1 MDKSFSTGDCRILC
15 IFFMKYLHSIGRTL
29 SFFDPGRISPAPYM
43 MGEVENMTGGN
54 IPFLCEN
61 SRLTASGKL
70 VLLCAC
76 LPGGLSPDDA
86 CRILHL
92 ERDQLLDL
100 PSRYF
105 AVASDGRGMTVR
117 EKAVSPVLRTLAML
131 VEVDDD
137 SLCLAL
143 SAAFHRNDGEA
154 LRHLC
159 RTAARAFSSGL
170 ALIEKKAVASAL
182 IFVLTRRRMSLRDI
196 AGCGRFVSFMISVSP
211 HLLSYGGLR
220 EFSTL
225 LFKAKGMAFAIGN
238 DKAYSFLHFAIQCV
252 SLPLSYAQGKNF
264 DVHLVEESFWQL
276 RNFHDSSLRLISLS
290 FLSEFYIFTGK
301 YFNVIN
307 IWRLNTLL
315 DAENTPRDCAIIE
328 NAFIGAMMT
337 CQYALARDIAASAG
351 SPSSL
356 PLREI
361 AGLYC
366 SGWKEK
372 VPLERLKSYSP
383 SPLLSLAYFLSG
395 ETRLA
400 AETLGP
406 VSAEHFLRYPFLP
419 ELLFQLEQKGLPVF
433 SDREWAEAVR
443 RARNASNTIL
453 RAIFLRMSAGRLLSS
468 SDRDDEEILSCLR
481 HSLNILQGSLAP
493 LESART
499 CLALSRF
506 LTMTGRSS
514 EAEAFEKKAAEIS
527 AAFFPAL
534 WPEDRPMPELSASSA
549 TSPYFPYFLIFQSL
563 LELNC
568 RQLVKSAP
576 LFFNGILSAFM
587 TAFGALQGGVVQEKE
602 KKRECVAATEGWE
615 CGDVCGNPMPE
626 SDSSLVV
633 ALPDASED
641 MARIV
646 LRITQDEKESFFL
659 SAFGHFR
666 KAIFQI
672 LDRSMCEL
680 LTSQILSEIGSYQR
694 TQQTH
699 SHSLLRSPVYMASP
713 GDGAIFFRS
722 PEMKKLVKTIDL
734 LAPTEASVLLIGESG
749 VGKERL
755 ARRIHDQSGRSGE
768 FIPVNL
774 SSIPASLFESECLG
788 YEKGSFTGAAGPKK
802 GLFELADNGT
812 LFLDEIADVPMDV
825 QVKLLRIL
833 QERAF
838 RRVGGLK
845 QIHSRFRIIAA
856 TNANLEKAVA
866 DGKLRSDLY
875 FRLNTIS
882 LFVPP
887 LRERRG
893 DILFLAEI
901 FLGQY
906 CQQYGKKRRVLSD
919 EEKERL
925 LSMPWPGNVRELM
938 HFMER
943 LAILEDF
950 QRAAATGAVHAG
962 DFPSVG
968 SEKRASASGAHAG
981 LTEGDFFWN
990 GEIVPLSE
998 MEAKYFAFVYRQ
1010 KKGRVTG
1017 KNGIAQAL
1025 GISDHT
1031 AFNWIRRLNLGR

>member
-1 MDKSFSTGDCRILC
+1 MMSGD
-15 IFFMKYLHSIGRTL
+15 
-29 SFFDPGRISPAPYM
+29 
-43 MGEVENMTGGN
+43 

-70 VLLCAC
+70 ALLCAC
-76 LPGGLSPDDA
+76 LPGGVSPDDA

-92 ERDQLLDL
+92 ERDRLLEL

-105 AVASDGRGMTVR
+105 AAAADGSGVTVR
-117 EKAVSPVLRTLAML
+117 EEAVSPVLRTLAVL
-131 VEVDDD
+131 VDDDND

-143 SAAFHRNDGEA
+143 SAAFYRSDGES
-154 LRHLC
+154 LRHWC
-159 RTAARAFSSGL
+159 QEAVRAFSSGL
-170 ALIEKKAVASAL
+170 ALVEKKAVASVL

-196 AGCGRFVSFMISVSP
+196 AGCGRFVSFMISVSS
-211 HLLSYGGLR
+211 HLLSYGEPG
-220 EFSTL
+220 EFKTL
-225 LFKAKGMAFAIGN
+225 LFKAKGLAFAIGN

-252 SLPLSYAQGKNF
+252 SLPLSYAQGRPF
-264 DVHLVEESFWQL
+264 EVHLVEESFWQL

-337 CQYALARDIAASAG
+337 CQYDLARDIAASAG
-351 SPSSL
+351 RPSSL
-356 PLREI
+356 PLEEI

-366 SGWKEK
+366 SGWKER
-372 VPLERLKSYSP
+372 VPLESLKDYSP

-406 VSAEHFLRYPFLP
+406 VKPEHFLRYPFLP
-419 ELLFQLEQKGLPVF
+419 ELLLQLEQRGLPVF

-453 RAIFLRMSAGRLLSS
+453 RAIVLRISAGRMLAS
-468 SDRDDEEILSCLR
+468 SDRNDEEILSCLR

-506 LTMTGRSS
+506 LTMTGCSS
-514 EAEAFEKKAAEIS
+514 EAEAFEKKAAEITT
-527 AAFFPAL
+527 AFFPAL
-534 WPEDRPMPELSASSA
+534 WPEDRPMPELSASTA
-549 TSPYFPYFLIFQSL
+549 TSPYFPCFLIFQSL

-587 TAFGALQGGVVQEKE
+587 TAFGALRGAVVQEKE
-602 KKRECVAATEGWE
+602 KRRECVASTGGVDFEKE
-615 CGDVCGNPMPE
+615 VVNDLPDV
-626 SDSSLVV
+626 SSLMVTL
-633 ALPDASED
+633 AGAEKMS
-641 MARIV
+641 RIV
-646 LRITQDEKESFFL
+646 LKVTRDERESFFL
-659 SAFGHFR
+659 SVSGHFS
-666 KAIFQI
+666 KAVVRI
-672 LDRSMCEL
+672 LDRSMFDL

-699 SHSLLRSPVYMASP
+699 SHSLLRSPVYMARP
-713 GDGAIFFRS
+713 GDGAVFFRS
-722 PEMKKLVKTIDL
+722 PEMKKLVRTIDL

-755 ARRIHDQSGRSGE
+755 ARRIHEQSGRSGE

-788 YEKGSFTGAAGPKK
+788 YEKGSFTGAAGSKK

-833 QERAF
+833 QEKAF

-887 LRERRG
+887 LRERRA

-919 EEKERL
+919 GERERL

-950 QRAAATGAVHAG
+950 QRAAATGAVHAA
-962 DFPSVG
+962 DFPAVRPG
-968 SEKRASASGAHAG
+968 NRPSASGENAG
-981 LTEGDFFWN
+981 PSDGDFFQG
-990 GEIVPLSE
+990 GEILPLAE

-1017 KNGIAQAL
+1017 KNGVAQAL

-1031 AFNWIRRLNLGR
+1031 AFNWIRKLNLGR